1 MEAGADKENFSMDIR
16 EKCYLCKCDTPHY
29 KDDPIEKRFNYIEGA
44 GQLCQE
50 CYDHCE
56 ALRYYTSPNS

>member
-1 MEAGADKENFSMDIR
+1 MKEVNKR
-16 EKCYLCKCDTPHY
+16 EKDTCVLCGRETGHD
-29 KDDPIEKRFNYIEGA
+29 KDEHINNRYNFIEGA

-50 CYDHCE
+50 CADHCE